1 MINGMNYQ
9 KNIVGKAPVY
19 NITYD
24 SGHQSEHEKWFSVLT
39 NLRSAKENSA
49 MHMNFLLEGEKK

>member
-1 MINGMNYQ
+1 MNYQ

-24 SGHQSEHEKWFSVLT
+24 LEHQSEHEKWFSVLT